1 LNALVLGAG
10 SILGGLGGAWM
21 LKRVPEFP
29 LKLLVVAIGVVLTVA
44 LFLRPV

>member
-1 LNALVLGAG
+1 
-10 SILGGLGGAWM
+10 
-21 LKRVPEFP
+21 VPEFP